1 VNLRTKGIVMR
12 RSLIS
17 LWLIAL
23 MSNAFA
29 ADYEL
34 PVLRGST
41 PFVPAPPV
49 YTRWSGYYVGG
60 QLSGSIA
67 GGDFASSVGSLVSYA
82 VRNSV
87 LESHV
92 SNWTTL
98 PKGDMHGV
106 GFGGFVGYNSQWD
119 EVTLGVEANYTHSS
133 LSKSASDSLSR
144 SFLDNTGAPAGHE
157 YTYDATVAASASVK
171 LTDFATFRARAG
183 WVAGDFMPYGFA
195 GFAVGRVDITRSA
208 TVTATRTDSFNI
220 VVTDPVTGLTATVPQ
235 SITTNVALPGPQTQ
249 TQTGAYALGFA
260 GGLGLDVLVKSNMF
274 VRGEWE
280 YVQFPNIKYTNVSIN
295 TVRLGAG
302 AKF

>member
-67 GGDFASSVGSLVSYA
+67 GGDFARSVGSLVSYA

-98 PKGDMHGV
+98 PKGDMHGG

-119 EVTLGVEANYTHSS
+119 EVTLGIEANYTHSS
-133 LSKSASDSLSR
+133 LSRSASDSLSR
-144 SFLDNTGAPAGHE
+144 SFVDNTNAPASHE
-157 YTYDATVAASASVK
+157 YTYDATVTANASVK
-171 LTDFATFRARAG
+171 ITDFATFRARAG
-183 WVAGDFMPYGFA
+183 WVAGNFMPYGFA
-195 GFAVGRVDITRSA
+195 GFAVGRADITRSA
-208 TVTATRTDSFNI
+208 TVTAT
-220 VVTDPVTGLTATVPQ
+220 VTDR
-235 SITTNVALPGPQTQ
+235 VAGVIVGTFPLILPPTQ
-249 TQTGAYALGFA
+249 NSTQTGAYALGFA
-260 GGLGLDVLVKSNMF
+260 GGAGIDVLLKSNIF

-295 TVRLGAG
+295 TVRLGVG

>member
-1 VNLRTKGIVMR
+1 MR

-23 MSNAFA
+23 LSNAFA
-29 ADYEL
+29 ADYQL

-60 QLSGSIA
+60 QLGASIA
-67 GGDFASSVGSLVSYA
+67 GGDFGNSVGSLVSYA

-87 LESHV
+87 LESQV

-98 PKGDMHGV
+98 PKGDMHGA
-106 GFGGFVGYNSQWD
+106 GFGAFVGYNSQWD

-144 SFLDNTGAPAGHE
+144 SFLDNTGAPTGHE

-171 LTDFATFRARAG
+171 LSDFATFRARAG

-195 GFAVGRVDITRSA
+195 GVAVGRADITRSA
-208 TVTATRTDSFNI
+208 TVTATLTDRII
-220 VVTDPVTGLTATVPQ
+220 VTNPITGVSTSVVQ
-235 SITTNVALPGPQTQ
+235 SITPLALPGPQTQ
-249 TQTGAYALGFA
+249 TQTGAFALGLA
-260 GGLGLDVLVKSNMF
+260 GGVGIDVLVKSNIF

>member
-1 VNLRTKGIVMR
+1 MR

-29 ADYEL
+29 ADYQL

-60 QLSGSIA
+60 QLSASIA
-67 GGDFASSVGSLVSYA
+67 GGDFGNSVGSLVSYA

-87 LESHV
+87 LDSHV

-98 PKGDMHGV
+98 PNGDMKGA
-106 GFGGFVGYNSQWD
+106 GFGAFVGYNSQWD
-119 EVTLGVEANYTHSS
+119 EVTLGIEANYTHSS

-144 SFLDNTGAPAGHE
+144 SFLDNTGAPTGHE

-171 LTDFATFRARAG
+171 LSDFATFRARAG

-195 GFAVGRVDITRSA
+195 GVAVGRADITRSA
-208 TVTATRTDSFNI
+208 TVTATRTDNFDL
-220 VVTDPVTGLTATVPQ
+220 VVTNPITGITTTTPQ
-235 SITTNVALPGPQTQ
+235 SITTTLALPGPQTQ
-249 TQTGAYALGFA
+249 SQTGAYALGFA
-260 GGLGLDVLVKSNMF
+260 AGIGLDFLVRQNMF
-274 VRGEWE
+274 ARDEWE
-280 YVQFPNIKYTNVSIN
+280 FVEFPNIKSTRVSIN

-302 AKF
+302 VKF